1 MLHPGLLHR
10 EADLR
15 VRDDLLAAAVRRQ
28 HPRRARPPSRAR
40 VVVAAQ
46 LVRLAARVAHEPV
59 TTVVHRFT
67 DQPTPPAV
75 TRRAA

>member
-15 VRDDLLAAAVRRQ
+15 VRDELRDAALRRQ
-28 HPRRARPPSRAR
+28 HPRRPHPPSRLR
-40 VVVAAQ
+40 VVVAAR

-59 TTVVHRFT
+59 TTVIDLTEHDAT
-67 DQPTPPAV
+67 PAV